1 MSIGWVFQQSDSI
14 SGGNDGAIDTFAGT
28 RIHSMV
34 REIIQNSLDAHD
46 DKQDGPI
53 RVDFSLQEVSR
64 ENLQGME
71 ELGER
76 LKSCQQLA
84 EKQGNH
90 PKVSFYKAAAKEI
103 ENTESVSFLCVSDYN
118 TVGLEGSTNSVDAK
132 GAWLALIKGVGL
144 TQKPENSLGS
154 FGHGSKAPFTMAK
167 LRSIFYLTNTI
178 NPKGQSEDRF
188 QGKSILQSHR
198 FNDDDFL
205 SGGTGY
211 YGKVEKSMPLVN
223 EDIPEWALTLRSV
236 GGEGKGTSI
245 LIPYTNFDAG
255 LFPETRITVLANF
268 FYVIKMGKLV
278 VSIDGVEINQHNLE
292 EKFVEA
298 KAIFPEEQDFIDVEH
313 TKKCFQTI
321 DTIINFD
328 QKHEQEIPNFGR
340 IDWYLRVG
348 GDDISGRNV
357 AVARESGMFI
367 TSEAPQL
374 TRFNG
379 MKPFD
384 MFVRVSPGEGSKA
397 LQRMENPEHNK
408 FEFSRIDDQAELKK
422 IKSKYNAFVKKVKKV
437 LEDYAKI
444 ELLEEETVG
453 LLGDILFGVSN
464 NTDDDDQSS
473 ERGAKMYISKVAN
486 NRGRPGNKGKGT
498 KTGVSLVDGE
508 GGLGSGKA
516 RREKKGGDN
525 ASAIGTG
532 IATIEGGAAT
542 SKDSGKQ
549 VESLRVNRL
558 KGGAAGHLQVHFNC
572 YKEGSYNFQIYKVG
586 ETDQKFALNL
596 IHDGKPVPAIKINVS
611 GDTRQSITLEVQDK
625 NASNYALEGWLSE
638 A

>member
-46 DKQDGPI
+46 DKQDGPV
-53 RVDFSLQEVSR
+53 RVDFSLQRVPR
-64 ENLQGME
+64 ENLQGMDD
-71 ELGER
+71 LKER
-76 LKSCQQLA
+76 LRSCQQMA
-84 EKQGNH
+84 KEQSTW
-90 PKVSFYKAAAKEI
+90 PQVSLYKAAVKEI
-103 ENTESVSFLCVSDYN
+103 EMTEIVPFLCVSDYN
-118 TVGLEGSTNSVDAK
+118 TVGLEGSVNSVDAK
-132 GAWLALIKGVGL
+132 GAWLALTKGVGL

-167 LRSIFYLTNTI
+167 LRTIFYLTKTI
-178 NPKGQSEDRF
+178 NSKGQSEERF
-188 QGKSILQSHR
+188 QGKSLLQSHR
-198 FNDDDFL
+198 FSDDDFL

-211 YGKVEKSMPLVN
+211 FGKVNKSMPLIN
-223 EDIPEWALTLRSV
+223 EDIPEWALNLRSV
-236 GGEGKGTSI
+236 RGEGKGTSI
-245 LIPYTNFDAG
+245 LIPYTNFDVDQ
-255 LFPETRITVLANF
+255 FPEIRITVLANF
-268 FYVIKMGKLV
+268 FYVIKIGKLV
-278 VSIDGVEINQHNLE
+278 VSVDGVEINQHNLE
-292 EKFVEA
+292 EKFIEA
-298 KAIFPEEQDFIDVEH
+298 KTIFPAEQDFIDVEH

-321 DTIINFD
+321 DTIIKPD
-328 QKHEQEIPNFGR
+328 QKHMQEIPNFGR

-408 FEFSRIDDQAELKK
+408 FEFSRIDDQTELKK
-422 IKSKYNAFVKKVKKV
+422 VKSKYNAFVKKVKKV

-464 NTDDDDQSS
+464 SIDDDDQST
-473 ERGAKMYISKVAN
+473 ERGATMYVSKVAN

-498 KTGVSLVDGE
+498 KTGASLVDGE
-508 GGLGSGKA
+508 GGLGSGKGQ
-516 RREKKGGDN
+516 RNKRGGGN
-525 ASAIGTG
+525 VSSIGTG
-532 IATIEGGAAT
+532 VATIEGGAAM

-558 KGGAAGHLQVHFNC
+558 KGAAAGHLQVHFNC

-586 ETDQKFALNL
+586 ETDQKFPLDL
-596 IHDGKPVPAIKINVS
+596 IHDGKLVPAIKISVS
-611 GDTRQSITLEVQDK
+611 ADTRHSITLEVQDK
-625 NASNYALEGWLSE
+625 NAGNYALEGWLSE